1 MYFRSVLYAILMVIF
16 GVFAYEFLNSGF
28 NTKTRIKVDY
38 DNSSDVYYKVNYLD
52 DSYNSVDNDKYI
64 ASMVDYID
72 ISYDYSNIL
81 SEYVSGY
88 YKYSVDSYLIAYEDD
103 ITDSLWKREYPLV
116 EEKVMLLDENKI
128 NSVKIDDS
136 FKVDFKKFKEE
147 INEFI
152 DDYDIDIS
160 GYLHIRINVLEL
172 LNFNNLDTEYAD
184 NKVITINIPLTDD
197 IFKISVNNIVDKDS
211 HYEFSN
217 KVTMNMV
224 FLVIG
229 AFCLSISLAL
239 MIMVIKQFKNIYNRQ
254 SEYNRELKR
263 ILSKY
268 DDCIVRIKRFYVTKK
283 YNLIYVDSFD
293 ELMDVYNNK
302 NKLISFKE
310 VKKNSEA
317 MFVIIDDDDAWIY
330 KLK

>member
-103 ITDSLWKREYPLV
+103 ITNSLWKREYPLV

-160 GYLHIRINVLEL
+160 GYLHIRINVLEF

-224 FLVIG
+224 FIVIG

-239 MIMVIKQFKNIYNRQ
+239 MIMVIRQFKNIYNRQ

-283 YNLIYVDSFD
+283 YNLIYVDSFN
-293 ELMDVYNNK
+293 ELMDVYNKK

>member
-160 GYLHIRINVLEL
+160 GYLHIRINVLEF